1 MPDVGTF
8 SDSSTTDPFS
18 WWEEGSDDRKGLSIN
33 GSRGPT
39 SGSGQQLGPPSR
51 GTVVRRMHTGT
62 LPRSFSPDATHHAYV
77 EVTISQYPAQS
88 TDPRLVWLPVCDV
101 LDAYA

>member
-1 MPDVGTF
+1 
-8 SDSSTTDPFS
+8 
-18 WWEEGSDDRKGLSIN
+18 
-33 GSRGPT
+33 
-39 SGSGQQLGPPSR
+39 
-51 GTVVRRMHTGT
+51 MHTGT